1 MDLVNIPVDGV
12 TLPGHLTVPREATGI
27 VAFAHGSGSSRHSP
41 RNNYVADVL
50 NDRGLATLLFDLLTE
65 REDQARTSRFDVDLL
80 TRRLL
85 AATDW
90 LRSQPRTSELPLG
103 YFGSSTG
110 AAAALRAAAARPDDA
125 GAVVSRGGRVDMAEA
140 VLDEVRA
147 PTLFIVGGADYNVL
161 ALNREALTRL
171 TCEKDLEVVPNAGHL
186 FEGEGELEHVA
197 DVAATWFES
206 KLTAARE
213 AAGGGRNHR
222 PGHR

>member
-1 MDLVNIPVDGV
+1 MDRVTIPVEGV
-12 TLPGHLTVPREATGI
+12 ALPGHLTYPQDATGI

-65 REDQARTSRFDVDLL
+65 QEDQVRATRFDIDLL
-80 TRRLL
+80 TQRLL

-90 LRSQPRTSELPLG
+90 LRTQSRTANLPLG

-110 AAAALRAAAARPDDA
+110 AAAALRAAATRPDEA
-125 GAVVSRGGRVDMAEA
+125 AAVVSRGGRVDMAEDA
-140 VLDEVRA
+140 LDEVRA
-147 PTLFIVGGADYNVL
+147 PSLFIVGGADHDVL

-171 TCEKDLEVVPNAGHL
+171 HCEKELEVVPDAGHL
-186 FEGEGELEHVA
+186 FEGPGELEHVA
-197 DVAATWFES
+197 DVAANWFES
-206 KLTAARE
+206 HLTAAQE
-213 AAGGGRNHR
+213 TTGVGQDHR